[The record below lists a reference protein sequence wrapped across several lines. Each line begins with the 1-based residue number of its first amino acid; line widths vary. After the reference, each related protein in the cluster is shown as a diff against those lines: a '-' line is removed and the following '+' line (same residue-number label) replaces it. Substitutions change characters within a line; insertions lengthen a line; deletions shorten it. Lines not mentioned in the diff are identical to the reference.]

1 MKLSHGILP
10 ALFMLFALTYSAR
23 SQGGATECYLGES
36 IISQVFNGCDYI
48 SKSEIK
54 YIYFFHPDYS
64 FPIAISLSGY
74 GQCCGNGP
82 AQCWPQFMESFGFS
96 SGCSQCSYWRGRW
109 AQTVYSQGCETIFGW
124 GQCYED
130 SWERYHVDADCPTGQ
145 T

>member
-54 YIYFFHPDYS
+54 YIYFFTLIIV
-64 FPIAISLSGY
+64 FP
-74 GQCCGNGP
+74 
-82 AQCWPQFMESFGFS
+82 
-96 SGCSQCSYWRGRW
+96 
-109 AQTVYSQGCETIFGW
+109 
-124 GQCYED
+124 
-130 SWERYHVDADCPTGQ
+130 
-145 T
+145 